1 MMMIDLSE
9 AIGLLTQQ
17 LAGVQQEIRQ
27 RAAEAA
33 QLRDQIAV
41 SEATAQEVTSRR
53 EGLQD
58 AIDLLRAEQ
67 ERRAAA

>member
-1 MMMIDLSE
+1 MIDLSE